1 MSIFYIEDKNGNCF
15 SADGKR
21 RFIRLKGKA
30 AYDYLK
36 SPNGRGKRFYR
47 LSAEEETEEDV
58 FIEIPSSKIGHI
70 RKAERRTQY
79 VADCKKESGRYEI
92 SLYALEANDHGE
104 RCTGEELI
112 GDSSISVENDAIHRI
127 QLEKLYQA
135 VESLSDDERELITYL
150 YNDEPMTV
158 RELSKEWNIHYST
171 ISRRHKAILRKLKRF
186 LKNS

>member
-15 SADGKR
+15 SADRKR
-21 RFIRLKGKA
+21 RFICLSGKA
-30 AYDYLK
+30 AYEYLSNHK
-36 SPNGRGKRFYR
+36 GKRFYK
-47 LSAEEETEEDV
+47 LTPEEENDDCV
-58 FIEIPSSKIGHI
+58 FVEIPKSKVGVT
-70 RKAERRTQY
+70 RKAERRKQY
-79 VADCKKESGRYEI
+79 VADTKKESGISEI
-92 SLYALEANDHGE
+92 SLYAIQDGENGE
-104 RCTGEELI
+104 RCIGEELI

-171 ISRRHKAILRKLKRF
+171 ISRRHKAILRKLKKF
-186 LKNS
+186 LKNL